1 MNKDV
6 ERRAFDTD
14 EFRVEG
20 EAEERSI
27 VGHAALFDTLSADLG
42 GFREKIDK
50 GAFDNADN
58 NDVRALF
65 NHDPNLVLGR
75 NTAGTLLLDE
85 DEKGLRVKIN
95 PPDTVFA
102 NDLMKSIDRGDI
114 SQMSFGFRVKEDEW
128 EKGKGDEPSVRT
140 LKKVELFD
148 VSPVTYPAY
157 KQTDVGVRSL
167 NDVAEEGRKRLSDR
181 KAVNYSNYENIQL
194 HAEKQ

>member
-14 EFRVEG
+14 EFRGEG

-50 GAFDNADN
+50 GAFNNADN

-75 NTAGTLLLDE
+75 NTAGTLLLYE
-85 DEKGLRVKIN
+85 DEKGLMV
-95 PPDTVFA
+95 
-102 NDLMKSIDRGDI
+102 
-114 SQMSFGFRVKEDEW
+114 
-128 EKGKGDEPSVRT
+128 
-140 LKKVELFD
+140 
-148 VSPVTYPAY
+148 
-157 KQTDVGVRSL
+157 
-167 NDVAEEGRKRLSDR
+167 
-181 KAVNYSNYENIQL
+181 
-194 HAEKQ
+194 